1 MRICHL
7 CLNGPYNEGWNY
19 QENILPKYH
28 VKLGHEVFQIV
39 TPYMWEKTK
48 IVESTD
54 KEYENKEG
62 VHVFRLKAKKGL
74 IGGTRF
80 NRYPEVL
87 PLLEKISPDIL
98 FIHDLQCL
106 DMITVSKYLKAHK
119 KCIAYVDNHS
129 DFSNSA
135 RNWISKY
142 IIHGIIW
149 KKMAQLINPYVKK
162 FYGVLPA
169 RVDFLVDMYGLPRDK
184 IELLEMGADDD
195 LVYRAI
201 NFNARK
207 TTREKYGIDDD
218 IFLVMTGGKI
228 NSYRPETLN
237 LMQAINESKVD
248 KLKLLFFGSVD
259 DSLKERFNTLCNSDR
274 IVNMGWID
282 SQQTYDIMAAADL
295 MVFPG
300 LHSVMWEQAVGMGI
314 PCVFK
319 EIEGFHH
326 VDVGGNAEFLKDVS
340 VVSLR
345 KTIEE
350 LACDEN
356 KYNQMKVVA
365 TKNGM
370 KHFSYKEIAEK
381 SIQY

>member
-28 VKLGHEVFQIV
+28 VKLGYEVFQIV
-39 TPYMWEKTK
+39 TPYMWERTK

-54 KEYENKEG
+54 IKYQNKNG
-62 VHVFRLKAKKGL
+62 VHIFRLKAKKGL

-80 NRYPEVL
+80 NRYPEL
-87 PLLEKISPDIL
+87 LSLLEQISPDIL

-119 KCIAYVDNHS
+119 KCITYVDNHS

-149 KKMAQLINPYVKK
+149 KKMAWMVNPYVKK

-169 RVDFLVDMYGLPRDK
+169 RVDFLVDMYALPRDK
-184 IELLEMGADDD
+184 VELLVMGADDD
-195 LVYRAI
+195 LVSKAI
-201 NFNARK
+201 KLNARK
-207 TTREKYGIDDD
+207 ITREKYGIDSNT
-218 IFLVMTGGKI
+218 FLVMTGGKI

-248 KLKLLFFGSVD
+248 KLKLMFFGCVD
-259 DSLKERFNTLCNSDR
+259 DSLKERFNTLCDSDR
-274 IVNMGWID
+274 IVNIGWID

-295 MVFPG
+295 IVFPG

-314 PCVFK
+314 PCVIK
-319 EIEGFHH
+319 EIDGFKH
-326 VDVGGNAEFLKDVS
+326 VDVGGNVEFIKDVS
-340 VVSLR
+340 VVSL
-345 KTIEE
+345 KKNIEE
-350 LACDEN
+350 IACNEE
-356 KYNQMKVVA
+356 KYKKMKDVA
-365 TKNGM
+365 IKNGM
-370 KHFSYKEIAEK
+370 DYFSYKKIAQK
-381 SIQY
+381 SIL